1 MSSSPFFSFCV
12 SRSHPP
18 TSVPLHPLPP
28 LFVPQG
34 LSLPHFSI
42 FSGPSP
48 THSPSPYPRPSHH
61 LPFSP
66 CPRKLGRTSGSRALC
81 RGLRRQLPSHSTG
94 RRERERPQVSQRA
107 RPKIRQ
113 PVIRVVNGAPTIHRC
128 GQQAL
133 SLSSRSRPT
142 HYCWAAICFAGF
154 TDLYLIGFPPPP
166 NTWTKLECASGAAV
180 GARKSLL

>member
-12 SRSHPP
+12 DRSHPP

-34 LSLPHFSI
+34 LSLPHFP
-42 FSGPSP
+42 FSVAHLPPPSLYPHPLPLPPPQPPSP
-48 THSPSPYPRPSHH
+48 
-61 LPFSP
+61 LFSL
-66 CPRKLGRTSGSRALC
+66 CPHKLGRTSGSRALC

-94 RRERERPQVSQRA
+94 RRERERPQVSQQA
-107 RPKIRQ
+107 RPKICQ
-113 PVIRVVNGAPTIHRC
+113 PVIRVVSGAPTTHRC

-166 NTWTKLECASGAAV
+166 NT
-180 GARKSLL
+180 